1 MNLAWKMPRISLT
14 SCSIQGINMKKL
26 LYFTADW
33 CDPCRMSSAII
44 SDIFGTNDG
53 VKNHYSL
60 ERINIDQEPDRVAPL
75 GIRGVPAFIV
85 LDENGQEISRRVG
98 VIPKQKMLEWLSND
112 VPSKFR
118 LALKAPVAMLTSV
131 LAEKCKLGG
140 RWDEQDFQK
149 SCQDTIYFDP
159 DSAVITNA
167 AAGDLFKQLDWMKKH
182 EGLVLLI
189 EGHCDSK
196 GTTEYNLMLGE
207 KRAQAVKDFF
217 VSHNAMSGYV
227 REIQIVSYGKER
239 PIIFAEHDERDR
251 ALNRRALTIIR

>member
-1 MNLAWKMPRISLT
+1 
-14 SCSIQGINMKKL
+14 
-26 LYFTADW
+26 
-33 CDPCRMSSAII
+33 MSSPVI

-60 ERINIDQEPDRVAPL
+60 ERINIDQEPERVAPL

-98 VIPKQKMLEWLSND
+98 VIPKEKMLEWLSND

-131 LAEKCKLGG
+131 LAEKCKLEGS
-140 RWDEQDFQK
+140 WDEQDFQK
-149 SCQDTIYFDP
+149 SCPDTIHFDP

-167 AAGDLFKQLDWMKKH
+167 AAGDLFKQLEWMKKRR
-182 EGLVLLI
+182 GLYILI

-217 VSHNAMSGYV
+217 NNHTNMSGYDHT
-227 REIQIVSYGKER
+227 IQTVSYGKER

-251 ALNRRALTIIR
+251 ALNRRAFTIIR